1 MSIRPRTKSN
11 YRKEKDPSRGQ
22 NLDYNS
28 WMTDVEKTFFETLIF
43 KYVNFDTMIDVT
55 MKKREQRIA
64 MWYFQYRERRTLQNP
79 KINWKENSSVRI
91 GRIAFTAEA
100 SNLQI
105 GRYSCNPKTISGLFN
120 QEWGITQKNPYKNT
134 IHLYRGLCPRSLLY
148 CRSWTGNCTGGVH
161 TRTEE
166 RHTFPLQW
174 GMYNLF
180 RQQCQRSRSNYRYK
194 EIEEGESSSSLTTWA
209 KCKRLNLLVRNA
221 ETKFGRQSLSKHYVP
236 VSTLEECVLKVVKEN
251 REENYSQEKL
261 RLERTRCNPPKYLR
275 AQELRRFKH
284 APGTESNL

>member
-43 KYVNFDTMIDVT
+43 KYVYFDTMIDVT
-55 MKKREQRIA
+55 MKKREQRIG
-64 MWYFQYRERRTLQNP
+64 MWYFQYWERRSVRNP
-79 KINWKENSSVRI
+79 KINWKENSRVRI

-105 GRYSCNPKTISGLFN
+105 GRYSCNPKTINGLFN
-120 QEWGITQKNPYKNT
+120 QEWGITQKK
-134 IHLYRGLCPRSLLY
+134 SLQKYNSSIPWIVPEIITLLQKLD
-148 CRSWTGNCTGGVH
+148 WNCTGGVH
-161 TRTEE
+161 IRTEE
-166 RHTFPLQW
+166 RQTFPLQW

-194 EIEEGESSSSLTTWA
+194 EIEEGESSSSLTTGA

-236 VSTLEECVLKVVKEN
+236 VSTLEGCVVKVVKQN

-275 AQELRRFKH
+275 AQEFRRFKH
-284 APGTESNL
+284 APGNRE

>member
-43 KYVNFDTMIDVT
+43 KYVYFDTMIDVT

-64 MWYFQYRERRTLQNP
+64 MWYFQYWERRSVRNP
-79 KINWKENSSVRI
+79 KINWKENSRVRI

-120 QEWGITQKNPYKNT
+120 QEWGITQKIRTKILHQN
-134 IHLYRGLCPRSLLY
+134 RGLCPRSLLY
-148 CRSWTGNCTGGVH
+148 CRSWTGIV
-161 TRTEE
+161 REVY
-166 RHTFPLQW
+166 TFV
-174 GMYNLF
+174 
-180 RQQCQRSRSNYRYK
+180 K
-194 EIEEGESSSSLTTWA
+194 
-209 KCKRLNLLVRNA
+209 KD
-221 ETKFGRQSLSKHYVP
+221 KHFLYGDVQF
-236 VSTLEECVLKVVKEN
+236 VSTTMPAKQK
-251 REENYSQEKL
+251 
-261 RLERTRCNPPKYLR
+261 
-275 AQELRRFKH
+275 
-284 APGTESNL
+284 